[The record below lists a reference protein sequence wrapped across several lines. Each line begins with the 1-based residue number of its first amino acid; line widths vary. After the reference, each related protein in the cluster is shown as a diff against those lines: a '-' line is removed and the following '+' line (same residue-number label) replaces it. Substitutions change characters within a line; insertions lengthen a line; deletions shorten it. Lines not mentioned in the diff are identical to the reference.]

1 MAVPAP
7 LGQDAPRKTNFQSLH
22 HDGRILLLRFAD
34 QQMNVFGHDH
44 VADDDESIALAD
56 LLQHS
61 QKQVPTARSAKQ
73 GLSTITTASDEVKV
87 SSAVV
92 AMQIVPHGH
101 TIARPRLR
109 GGDVGHPPTVIKRR
123 GRAIQREPNS
133 RKPEKS
139 GAPPSLFCATVPQQ
153 TRFLSQDRCGPPARH
168 VLRTRRPSRCAFGAG
183 VESLT
188 RKSEA
193 FVFDNQPYPVSLAF
207 SNQPMVIARSG
218 GNNWGTSRLDS
229 SIFIVKL

>member
-1 MAVPAP
+1 MSRVGWISQRGGLCPFRIQHGLGKP
-7 LGQDAPRKTNFQSLH
+7 LLYDLH
-22 HDGRILLLRFAD
+22 DFRWISNLRFRD
-34 QQMNVFGHDH
+34 QEMEVFGHDH

-109 GGDVGHPPTVIKRR
+109 GGDVGHLPTVMKTQAEQSSVRPLLKN
-123 GRAIQREPNS
+123 RE
-133 RKPEKS
+133 KW
-139 GAPPSLFCATVPQQ
+139 APPSLSCATVPQ
-153 TRFLSQDRCGPPARH
+153 
-168 VLRTRRPSRCAFGAG
+168 
-183 VESLT
+183 
-188 RKSEA
+188 
-193 FVFDNQPYPVSLAF
+193 
-207 SNQPMVIARSG
+207 
-218 GNNWGTSRLDS
+218 
-229 SIFIVKL
+229 

>member
-1 MAVPAP
+1 
-7 LGQDAPRKTNFQSLH
+7 
-22 HDGRILLLRFAD
+22 
-34 QQMNVFGHDH
+34 VFGHDH
-44 VADDDESIALAD
+44 VADNDEGIALAD

-73 GLSTITTASDEVKV
+73 ALSTITTASDEVKV

-101 TIARPRLR
+101 SIAPPRLR
-109 GGDVGHPPTVIKRR
+109 GGDVGHPPTVMKPQPSNPA
-123 GRAIQREPNS
+123 GAQFSKSREGWRTPQFGLCDGSTTNS
-133 RKPEKS
+133 FLIS
-139 GAPPSLFCATVPQQ
+139 GQMWPTRPTCTKESLSKQ
-153 TRFLSQDRCGPPARH
+153 TR
-168 VLRTRRPSRCAFGAG
+168 LRRKTQ
-183 VESLT
+183 SLT
-188 RKSEA
+188 RKSGA
-193 FVFDNQPYPVSLAF
+193 FVFEALSSQPYPISLAF

>member
-34 QQMNVFGHDH
+34 QQMNVFGHDD
-44 VADDDESIALAD
+44 VANNDEGIALAD
-56 LLQHS
+56 LLQHF

-109 GGDVGHPPTVIKRR
+109 RGDVGHPPTVIKRR

-133 RKPEKS
+133 RKREKS

-188 RKSEA
+188 RKSGA
-193 FVFDNQPYPVSLAF
+193 FVFEAVSSQPYPVSLAF
-207 SNQPMVIARSG
+207 SNQP
-218 GNNWGTSRLDS
+218 W
-229 SIFIVKL
+229 